1 MGHKGRTVQ
10 LREDL
15 GHLLEVETSNADHNT
30 FVRSAQDLEAPF
42 EKAFHCK
49 IAFFVLGKDQS
60 SYCDNVQMHC
70 IPYVRD
76 LKR

>member
-1 MGHKGRTVQ
+1 MQ

-15 GHLLEVETSNADHNT
+15 GLFSQVETSNADHNT

-49 IAFFVLGKDQS
+49 KAFFVLGKDQS
-60 SYCDNVQMHC
+60 LHCDNAQMHC

-76 LKR
+76 S